1 MQNTFTIAIVG
12 DRQVGKS
19 TLIDRLDTG
28 SYNRDYV
35 PTENTT
41 MTSSIV
47 HTNNGYIRLR
57 LLEVPYLPDEAC
69 DDIDGAIIVFDC
81 KERMTYDSIPAWRE
95 MFKHFTDN
103 IVVCGNKVDAG
114 MRTEPIRERV
124 VPNDGTYYDVSAR
137 DNHGFTDLILAI
149 IRPIVGNDT
158 VLVQAPAFIPPI
170 VGGPPA

>member
-19 TLIDRLDTG
+19 TLVTRLVTGGYDR
-28 SYNRDYV
+28 NYV
-35 PTENTT
+35 PTEGVTIT
-41 MTSSIV
+41 DYVV
-47 HTNNGYIRLR
+47 HTNNGVITLQFW
-57 LLEVPYLPDEAC
+57 EFPHLPNEMY
-69 DDIDGAIIVFDC
+69 IDGAFIVFDC
-81 KERMTYDSIPAWRE
+81 KEQATYDSIPVWRE
-95 MFKHFTDN
+95 MFEHFTDN

-137 DNHGFTDLILAI
+137 DNRGFTNLILAI

-158 VLVQAPAFIPPI
+158 VLVQAPAFIPPV